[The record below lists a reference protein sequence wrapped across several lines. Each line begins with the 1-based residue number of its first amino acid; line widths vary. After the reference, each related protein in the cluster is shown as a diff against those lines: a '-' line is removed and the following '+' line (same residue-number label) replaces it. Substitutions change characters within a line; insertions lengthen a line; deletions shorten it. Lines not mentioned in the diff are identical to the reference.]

1 MKLTVFLHGVLVIT
15 SATAFAGYSV
25 DVRLDK
31 GDGFYKVGEETV
43 CTATLLKDG
52 KPAAG
57 EKLRCTVKRER
68 DILRQDEFLCDGKAV
83 TIRASMDRP
92 GWLFFGFEIIGPDG
106 NPLQGAGVFK
116 HRMKPTI
123 VGEIGAMYDAHK
135 IKALDS
141 RPADFDAYWASCRF
155 KLDQAPLDP
164 KMTEVDVPR
173 ALRGKVNC
181 YSVEVKC
188 LGRTPVTGYLAVPVD
203 ARPKNLSQNRDSHVG
218 RPGKAELPTGSGTGS
233 KDLSQNHPSH
243 VGRPGKAEL
252 PTGSGTGSKG
262 LPAYVNYQ
270 SRVWQDASKK
280 SAMEMAS
287 KGVLALY
294 VSWHGLPNGTT
305 EEEYKK
311 MSRTWHEEG
320 GKAGDTDRDTWIG
333 HAMYLRAMRA
343 LDFIKSRP
351 EWNQKELVVCGGSL
365 GGIQTIAAAALDPDV
380 TIAVVSVPSGCEYNG
395 YKQGRDAA
403 GLYRGKPGIA
413 RIEADPRLAVTLAY
427 HDGVNFAP
435 RIKGDIYV
443 CTGFADELCTPSSVF
458 AFYNALP
465 ATTKKFMSTS
475 PSTGHYGTTK
485 NTAGDKRLLDIF
497 RSVTV
502 YD

>member
-1 MKLTVFLHGVLVIT
+1 MRLTVLIHGLLAIT
-15 SATAFAGYSV
+15 SAAAFAGYSV

-31 GDGFYKVGEETV
+31 SDGFYKVGEETV
-43 CTATLLKDG
+43 CTATLMNDG
-52 KPAAG
+52 KPAVG

-106 NPLQGAGVFK
+106 NPLQGEGIFK

-123 VGEIGAMYDAHK
+123 VGEIGAMYDADK
-135 IKALDS
+135 ITALDS
-141 RPADFDAYWASCRF
+141 RPADFDAYWASCRS

-164 KMTEVDVPR
+164 KLTEVDVPQ

-181 YSVEVKC
+181 YSIEVKC
-188 LGRTPVTGYLAVPVD
+188 LGRTPVTGYLAVPVG
-203 ARPKNLSQNRDSHVG
+203 AKPKS
-218 RPGKAELPTGSGTGS
+218 
-233 KDLSQNHPSH
+233 
-243 VGRPGKAEL
+243 
-252 PTGSGTGSKG
+252 
-262 LPAYVNYQ
+262 LPAYVNYL
-270 SRVWQDASKK
+270 SMVWQDASRKG
-280 SAMEMAS
+280 AMETAS

-294 VSWHGLPNGTT
+294 VSWHGLPTGKT
-305 EEEYKK
+305 EEEYKRI
-311 MSRTWHEEG
+311 SRTWYEEG
-320 GKAGDTDRDTWIG
+320 GKAGDTDRDAWFG
-333 HAMYLRAMRA
+333 HDMYLRVMRA

-351 EWNQKELVVCGGSL
+351 QWNHEELVVCGGSL
-365 GGIQTIAAAALDPDV
+365 GGIQTIAAAALDRDV

-395 YKQGRDAA
+395 HKQGRDAA
-403 GLYRGKPGIA
+403 ALYHGKEAVA
-413 RIEADPRLAVTLAY
+413 RIEADPRRAVTLAY

-435 RIKGDIYV
+435 RIKCDIYV

-465 ATTKKFMSTS
+465 ATTKKFMSTN

-485 NTAGDKRLLDIF
+485 NTAGDRRLLDIF

>member
-1 MKLTVFLHGVLVIT
+1 MKLTMLIYGVLAIT
-15 SATAFAGYSV
+15 SAAACAGYSV

-31 GDGFYKVGEETV
+31 SDGFYRVGEETV
-43 CTATLLKDG
+43 CTATLMNDG
-52 KPAAG
+52 KPAVG

-68 DILRQDEFLCDGKAV
+68 DILRQKEFICDGEAV

-106 NPLQGAGVFK
+106 TPLQGEGICK

-123 VGEIGAMYDAHK
+123 VGEIGAMYDADK

-141 RPADFDAYWASCRF
+141 RPADFDAYWASCRS
-155 KLDQAPLDP
+155 KLDQVPLNP
-164 KMTEVDVPR
+164 KLTEVDVPQ
-173 ALRGKVNC
+173 ALQGKVKC

-203 ARPKNLSQNRDSHVG
+203 AKPKS
-218 RPGKAELPTGSGTGS
+218 
-233 KDLSQNHPSH
+233 
-243 VGRPGKAEL
+243 
-252 PTGSGTGSKG
+252 
-262 LPAYVNYQ
+262 LPAYVNYL
-270 SRVWQDASKK
+270 SMVWQDASRKA
-280 SAMEMAS
+280 AMEMAS

-294 VSWHGLPNGTT
+294 VSWHGLPTGKT
-305 EEEYKK
+305 EEEYKRI
-311 MSRTWHEEG
+311 SRTWYEEG
-320 GKAGDTDRDTWIG
+320 GKAGDTGRDTWFG
-333 HAMYLRAMRA
+333 HDMYLRVMRA

-351 EWNQKELVVCGGSL
+351 QWNHRELVVCGGSL
-365 GGIQTIAAAALDPDV
+365 GGIQTIAAAALDRDV

-395 YKQGRDAA
+395 HKQGRDAA
-403 GLYRGKPGIA
+403 ALYHGKEGVA
-413 RIEADPRLAVTLAY
+413 RIEADPRRAVTLAY

-435 RIKGDIYV
+435 RIKCDIYV

-465 ATTKKFMSTS
+465 VTTKKFMSTT

-485 NTAGDKRLLDIF
+485 NTAGDKRLSNIF

-502 YD
+502 FH

>member
-1 MKLTVFLHGVLVIT
+1 MKVAVLIHGLLAIT

-31 GDGFYKVGEETV
+31 SDGYYKVGDEAV
-43 CTATLLKDG
+43 CTATLMNDG
-52 KPAAG
+52 KPAVG

-83 TIRASMDRP
+83 TIKASMDRP

-106 NPLQGAGVFK
+106 NPLQGEGIFK

-123 VGEIGAMYDAHK
+123 VGEIGAMYDADK
-135 IKALDS
+135 IAALDS

-155 KLDQAPLDP
+155 KLDQVPLDP
-164 KMTEVDVPR
+164 KLTEVEFPQT
-173 ALRGKVNC
+173 LQGKVKC
-181 YSVEVKC
+181 YSIEVKC

-203 ARPKNLSQNRDSHVG
+203 AKPKS
-218 RPGKAELPTGSGTGS
+218 
-233 KDLSQNHPSH
+233 
-243 VGRPGKAEL
+243 
-252 PTGSGTGSKG
+252 
-262 LPAYVNYQ
+262 LPAYVDYL
-270 SRVWQDASKK
+270 SRMWQDASRKR
-280 SAMEMAS
+280 AMETAS

-294 VSWHGLPNGTT
+294 VSWHGLPTGKGK
-305 EEEYKK
+305 EEYKRI
-311 MSRTWHEEG
+311 SHTWYEEG
-320 GKAGDTDRDTWIG
+320 GRAGDTDRDTWFD
-333 HAMYLRAMRA
+333 HDMYLRVMRA

-351 EWNQKELVVCGGSL
+351 EWNHKELVVSGGSL
-365 GGIQTIAAAALDPDV
+365 GGIQAIVAAALDRDV
-380 TIAVVSVPSGCEYNG
+380 TVAMVSVPSGCEYNG

-403 GLYRGKPGIA
+403 GLYRGKKGIA
-413 RIEADPRLAVTLAY
+413 SIEADSRRAVTLAY

-435 RIKGDIYV
+435 RIECDIYV
-443 CTGFADELCTPSSVF
+443 CTGFVDERCTPSSVF

-465 ATTKKFMSTS
+465 ATTKKFMSTD
-475 PSTGHYGTTK
+475 PCTGHYGTTK